1 MFKVKG
7 AFVQT
12 QSQTQTVPTDTS
24 DLVKVRVVSVQTEIE
39 EPIKFKVFEEKE
51 RNFVVQRAVQI

>member
-1 MFKVKG
+1 M
-7 AFVQT
+7 QT

>member
-1 MFKVKG
+1 M
-7 AFVQT
+7 QT

-24 DLVKVRVVSVQTEIE
+24 DLFKVMVVSVQTEIE

-51 RNFVVQRAVQI
+51 RNVVVQRSAQI